1 MRISD
6 ARGFALAPLLLVIAA
21 CGSGEADGAGGAPG
35 DAATSEAVASQAI
48 ECALQGAAEFASDC
62 SVERSGQGA
71 GAILVVRHPD
81 GGFRRFEVLADER
94 GLAPADGAQISQ
106 MEWREGGIG
115 LAVGPD
121 RYRFPAAVLGDAAR

>member
-6 ARGFALAPLLLVIAA
+6 ARGAALATVLLSLVA
-21 CGSGEADGAGGAPG
+21 CGGSDEANAPGEAPENEPV
-35 DAATSEAVASQAI
+35 ATQAI
-48 ECALQGAAEFASDC
+48 ECALQGADAFAAEC
-62 SVERSGQGA
+62 SVERQGEGV

-81 GGFRRFEVLADER
+81 GGFRRFEVLDEQR
-94 GLAPADGAQISQ
+94 GLAPADGAEVSE

-121 RYRFPAAVLGDAAR
+121 RYRFPAAVLGDAGR